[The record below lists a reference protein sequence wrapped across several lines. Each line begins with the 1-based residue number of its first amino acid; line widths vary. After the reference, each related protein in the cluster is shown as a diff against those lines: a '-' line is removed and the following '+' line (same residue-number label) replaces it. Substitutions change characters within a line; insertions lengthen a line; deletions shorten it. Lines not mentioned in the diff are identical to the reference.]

1 MVSLQEILSRNLRTA
16 RGRHGYSQADL
27 GERAGLSAG
36 YIADIERGH
45 KFPSGNVLDRLSDAL
60 GLRPYQ
66 LLYDNESQLLASEAF
81 AFSKLT
87 SLKAELQERI
97 AQEVDGTIRR
107 YMKSDTPGAVADHGE
122 EIED

>member
-1 MVSLQEILSRNLRTA
+1 M
-16 RGRHGYSQADL
+16 
-27 GERAGLSAG
+27 SAG